1 MLGGH
6 VPLETGETTRDEL
19 YLSGLEGETHRDT
32 PRERP
37 GDGAWSP
44 GRSSTKLHLRTNIFF
59 LSTTSAPSFFYLFIF
74 CLTSSFLRERR
85 AKGREEEKQ
94 KRRRRLWR
102 EGRGEEEEEEGGG
115 EAEAGVKFVQ
125 VCTSLRKRHFD
136 SSPLR
141 SKFAAHFLSLLFFF
155 FIPFIIHHPRR
166 SSSSSSSSSP
176 PPPPPSSSSSSSP
189 RCLGASSPTP
199 TKSSCEQWLQTQTQQ
214 TPPPPAPS
222 PRLERKRC
230 FTKRTAVM
238 ENSTE
243 EMQEGG
249 GANTEINEKEA
260 ELKEEK
266 THNNL
271 KGAINGVSEGATS
284 GGEKLQNG
292 DRGGG
297 DLSSIN
303 AMMSAVMSAAGT
315 INGGGGDEGES
326 GVTSA
331 NSSAGP
337 SPSPSPNKSLTAAM
351 RAPPSRNARRNQTK
365 DDSSAFI
372 CPLCSKNCQTQ
383 HQLTMHIRQ
392 HNADTGATDHSC
404 SICGKCLSSAS
415 SLDRHMLVHSGER
428 PYKCNVCGQT
438 FTTNGNMHRHM
449 KIHEKDP
456 ASGLLPAS
464 SPPSPNKR
472 RRPSVKRRQDPEESG
487 EEPPNKKV
495 QRLRLPGGAGR
506 GRRRGLTAPRCV
518 QVPEDAAAEDAA
530 AAVQGSEEEL
540 LPCPICFKTCSS
552 RLDLDAHMDAHPDT
566 ALRCDLCCLSFR
578 THRGLLR
585 HNAGVHKLLPQDPSG
600 RPFIQNNPSI
610 PTGFNDLAF
619 IDFSCKKFAH
629 IAQVWCETNLRRC
642 ISKFHRFVCDCCDK
656 AFPLRSALELH
667 KTTSH
672 PDKAPAAAP
681 EEAEEEPE
689 EEEEEPEEDGGGDSE
704 NGEEE
709 RQDAEAEVV
718 SPEQA
723 CFLEAFGLQHAS
735 KVAPGPTDDEIHQAH
750 LDSIKVIHVEPPS
763 SSLPQEPASAHL
775 SGGLGL
781 TLGLNVGGLAA
792 LSIPLLE
799 ASGSAL
805 QGLSQRDALSLLS
818 LQPFQTSFL
827 LQPDGGAAT
836 AGAAASGMKPGEA
849 GGAGIMELADIQQ
862 ILKVAAA
869 APNQMGLPPLAKAP
883 GFPGGPG
890 HVQGQ
895 KAMPP
900 LKPKPPISPRL
911 SLTATTPPP
920 LQSSQQA
927 SLGCISPS
935 LPPPTL
941 FKTPSCSS
949 SSSSSSAGQM
959 DTECM
964 GDTPSSDSPPAA
976 TTAVHEEA
984 GLSGR
989 KLGAKAGNNAG
1000 SAKGSFPCRFC
1011 DQVFAFSGVLQAHMR
1026 FHLGILPHQCNIC
1039 DYVAPDKATLIRH
1052 LRTHSGERPYVC
1064 RVCHYPFT
1072 VKANCERHLRK
1083 KHAKTSRK
1091 DIEKNIKYVTSSST
1105 ANMAAP
1111 ITAATTTQ
1119 DTEADTTCR
1128 FCGEDLKTYR
1138 ALQIHLRTHNG
1149 CQRKPFECRR
1159 CGAAFLAKRNCIH
1172 HLLKQHPEVQE
1183 REIEEHIATL
1193 LPAAGG
1199 GTTRTVPVNATALN
1213 GISQPPIQVLQA
1225 VKMEDL
1231 ASAAFPAEL
1240 DQPLDFSAKGRGGG
1254 SQAGSPGVK
1263 LESASPTFDC
1273 GVLDQPIDLSIPSK
1287 RQRREAASGGE
1298 KREIKTEQSGGIME
1312 QQLALALS
1320 KDEKTASALP
1330 PLHPHPQ
1337 LGCYQLPP
1345 GSTPPP
1351 ASLPSSARAQRLK
1364 PLLPKP
1370 SASAS
1375 TPPCAALKELPPL
1388 ASIAQIIS
1396 SVSAAQDLLKRDAAP
1411 PEVKPQPGAASSQT
1425 DSAADAPG
1433 PAAAI
1438 DTQSDDLSEGS
1449 SRRRSRKKPAALAA
1463 KEKVAS
1469 GGIDLESSGEFASVE
1484 KMLATTDANKFS
1496 TYLQTGA
1503 AELPGKRDVDR
1514 AAATA
1519 GSGGEE
1525 KEGGEREEGRP
1536 AALSVPQ
1543 SKGKK
1548 NAYSN
1553 SVQKMTCPFCPRVF
1567 PWASSLQRHM
1577 LTHTGQKPFPCPR
1590 CDAFFSTKSNCERHL
1605 LRKHGVTHRTL
1616 RRNGA
1621 IVKKE
1626 DDEGLHE
1633 SAESQSENEQLASE
1647 TQDLSGAS
1655 TTPDS
1660 GHAPTVDSSA
1670 PCENSPGS
1678 PTHKASQAAEQ
1689 LEAETGEQP
1698 DQQEAPETRAAST
1711 KQPPQSSKVES
1722 TDDDDCHSNKS
1733 LDLNFGKKLIDF
1745 KLSTSSSSSAPQ
1757 EEQPCSSSCSSSS
1770 SASSTSAPPEAAE
1783 SPEEKDK
1790 ASAGNPVKQQPEYK
1804 HVCRVCKKSFRY
1816 ATTLARHERAHLS
1829 EETPTPM
1836 EEASPAMEEGKAAEE
1851 SKAAEEEKDEKEL
1864 EMELELEVEEGGAKG
1879 GESEGG
1885 ESVES
1890 EEEEEEEKEKEERS
1904 DEEASEP
1911 KNVEGGETGGGRVDK
1926 RKKICNV
1933 CDKRFWSLQ
1942 DLTRHMRSHTGERP
1956 YQCKTCERTFTLK
1969 HSLVRHQRIHLK
1981 PRGADESSAA
1991 NDDASE
1997 DGDSCTPTPTS
2008 TCPPS
2013 ENESECGS
2021 AAARAKE
2028 LEEEDVKEE
2037 GDGQP
2042 EESGAAAAED
2052 GSAKASDSDP
2062 TSEEADIQDES
2073 ELSSSDS
2080 THQATESKTTTS
2092 TDSPAAPDS
2101 SKDPA
2106 SCSRPP
2112 GDTAAAPP
2120 AEGIIHGLLEIHSQP
2135 PLEHTLPNGEPPLV
2149 GAD

>member
-1 MLGGH
+1 M
-6 VPLETGETTRDEL
+6 EATEEQ
-19 YLSGLEGETHRDT
+19 
-32 PRERP
+32 
-37 GDGAWSP
+37 
-44 GRSSTKLHLRTNIFF
+44 
-59 LSTTSAPSFFYLFIF
+59 
-74 CLTSSFLRERR
+74 
-85 AKGREEEKQ
+85 REEVK
-94 KRRRRLWR
+94 
-102 EGRGEEEEEEGGG
+102 EEESE
-115 EAEAGVKFVQ
+115 
-125 VCTSLRKRHFD
+125 L
-136 SSPLR
+136 
-141 SKFAAHFLSLLFFF
+141 
-155 FIPFIIHHPRR
+155 
-166 SSSSSSSSSP
+166 
-176 PPPPPSSSSSSSP
+176 
-189 RCLGASSPTP
+189 
-199 TKSSCEQWLQTQTQQ
+199 
-214 TPPPPAPS
+214 
-222 PRLERKRC
+222 
-230 FTKRTAVM
+230 
-238 ENSTE
+238 TE
-243 EMQEGG
+243 E
-249 GANTEINEKEA
+249 NT
-260 ELKEEK
+260 
-266 THNNL
+266 HSNL
-271 KGAINGVSEGATS
+271 KAINGVTEEAANEGD
-284 GGEKLQNG
+284 KLQNG
-292 DRGGG
+292 DRGGGGGGGGIMGAEGGG

-315 INGGGGDEGES
+315 INGGDREGS

-337 SPSPSPNKSLTAAM
+337 SPSPSPSKSLSAAM
-351 RAPPSRNARRNQTK
+351 RAPPGRNARRNQDTK

-372 CPLCSKNCQTQ
+372 CPLCDKNCQTQ

-428 PYKCNVCGQT
+428 PYKCNICGQT

-456 ASGLLPAS
+456 ASGLLPV
-464 SPPSPNKR
+464 SPPSPTKR
-472 RRPSVKRRQDPEESG
+472 RRPSVKRRQEEENG
-487 EEPPNKKV
+487 EEPPSKKV
-495 QRLRLPGGAGR
+495 
-506 GRRRGLTAPRCV
+506 V
-518 QVPEDAAAEDAA
+518 EDAASEESVTAA
-530 AAVQGSEEEL
+530 RGAEEEL

-552 RLDLDAHMDAHPDT
+552 RLELDAHMDAHPDT

-656 AFPLRSALELH
+656 AFPLRSALDLH
-667 KTTSH
+667 KTNSH
-672 PDKAPAAAP
+672 PESPATVATTATATDAQEME
-681 EEAEEEPE
+681 EEAD
-689 EEEEEPEEDGGGDSE
+689 DGE
-704 NGEEE
+704 NNS
-709 RQDAEAEVV
+709 QDVEKGLQP
-718 SPEQA
+718 SEQA
-723 CFLEAFGLQHAS
+723 SFLEGLGLQHIS
-735 KVAPGPTDDEIHQAH
+735 KVKSGPTDDEIHQAH

-763 SSLPQEPASAHL
+763 SSLPQEPASAYL

-781 TLGLNVGGLAA
+781 TLGLGMGGLTA

-799 ASGSAL
+799 ATGSASAL
-805 QGLSQRDALSLLS
+805 QGLSQREALSLLS
-818 LQPFQTSFL
+818 LQPFQTGFL

-836 AGAAASGMKPGEA
+836 GSSASSGVKPGEA

-862 ILKVAAA
+862 ILKVASA
-869 APNQMGLPPLAKAP
+869 APNQMGLTLPPLAKAP
-883 GFPGGPG
+883 GFAGGQG
-890 HVQGQ
+890 QVQGQ

-900 LKPKPPISPRL
+900 LKPKPPITPRS

-935 LPPPTL
+935 LPPPTPTL
-941 FKTPSCSS
+941 FKTPSSS
-949 SSSSSSAGQM
+949 SSSSSSAGNGGQL
-959 DTECM
+959 DGECM
-964 GDTPSSDSPPAA
+964 GDAHTPLSESPPAA
-976 TTAVHEEA
+976 HEEA

-989 KLGAKAGNNAG
+989 KPGTKGGNNAG
-1000 SAKGSFPCRFC
+1000 SAKGSYPCRFC

-1091 DIEKNIKYVTSSST
+1091 DIEKNIKYVTSTTT
-1105 ANMAAP
+1105 ANIAAA
-1111 ITAATTTQ
+1111 ITAATTPTQ
-1119 DTEADTTCR
+1119 DTETGCTGAETTCR
-1128 FCGEDLKTYR
+1128 YCGEDLKTYR

-1193 LPAAGG
+1193 LPA
-1199 GTTRTVPVNATALN
+1199 TVPATTVASGRAAAVNQMALN
-1213 GISQPPIQVLQA
+1213 GIGQPTIPGLQA
-1225 VKMEDL
+1225 VKVEEM
-1231 ASAAFPAEL
+1231 ANVIFPTEL
-1240 DQPLDFSAKGRGGG
+1240 DQPLDFSAKGRGSG

-1263 LESASPTFDC
+1263 LENVSPSFDC
-1273 GVLDQPIDLSIPSK
+1273 SALDQPIDLSIPSK
-1287 RQRREAASGGE
+1287 RQRREAASTGE
-1298 KREIKTEQSGGIME
+1298 KREIKTEQSSSSIIE
-1312 QQLALALS
+1312 QQHAQALS
-1320 KDEKTASALP
+1320 REEKAASALP

-1351 ASLPSSARAQRLK
+1351 ASLPNLNNSTRAQRLK

-1370 SASAS
+1370 ASS
-1375 TPPCAALKELPPL
+1375 TSSSSPSTALKELPPL
-1388 ASIAQIIS
+1388 ASIAQIIH
-1396 SVSAAQDLLKRDAAP
+1396 SVSGAPDLLKREAVAL
-1411 PEVKPQPGAASSQT
+1411 EGKPQAAVSSSQA
-1425 DSAADAPG
+1425 DSAADTPG
-1433 PAAAI
+1433 PSTALE
-1438 DTQSDDLSEGS
+1438 TQSDDTSEGS
-1449 SRRRSRKKPAALAA
+1449 SRKRSRKKPAALAV
-1463 KEKVAS
+1463 KEKAS
-1469 GGIDLESSGEFASVE
+1469 VSSGAGIDLESSGEFASVE

-1503 AELPGKRDVDR
+1503 ADLGGKRDVDR
-1514 AAATA
+1514 A
-1519 GSGGEE
+1519 GGVEE
-1525 KEGGEREEGRP
+1525 KEGGAKEE
-1536 AALSVPQ
+1536 AKSATMPQ

-1577 LTHTGQKPFPCPR
+1577 LTHTGQKPFPCPK

-1621 IVKKE
+1621 LAKK
-1626 DDEGLHE
+1626 DGDEGSHE
-1633 SAESQSENEQLASE
+1633 SAESQSETEQLAPE
-1647 TQDLSGAS
+1647 AQDLSTSA
-1655 TTPDS
+1655 DS
-1660 GHAPTVDSSA
+1660 GSAPTA
-1670 PCENSPGS
+1670 ESPSPSEQQEAESMTPS
-1678 PTHKASQAAEQ
+1678 PTHKPSHGYSPDEEQ
-1689 LEAETGEQP
+1689 ETETTEQP
-1698 DQQEAPETRAAST
+1698 DQQEEPEPRAAPG
-1711 KQPPQSSKVES
+1711 KQPPQSSSAKVES
-1722 TDDDDCHSNKS
+1722 ADDDDCHSNKS

-1745 KLSTSSSSSAPQ
+1745 KLCTSSSPAQEEQPSQPPSSSTSSSST
-1757 EEQPCSSSCSSSS
+1757 
-1770 SASSTSAPPEAAE
+1770 SSTSAPQVPTE
-1783 SPEEKDK
+1783 SQEKES
-1790 ASAGNPVKQQPEYK
+1790 SATTTSSSPSSSSSPVVKQQPDYK

-1829 EETPTPM
+1829 EETPTPAPVEENPPVK
-1836 EEASPAMEEGKAAEE
+1836 EEAMESDAAKPTE
-1851 SKAAEEEKDEKEL
+1851 EEEKEEEQKKKEV
-1864 EMELELEVEEGGAKG
+1864 ETEEEEEGGVRG

-1885 ESVES
+1885 ESGDS
-1890 EEEEEEEKEKEERS
+1890 EEEEKEKEERS

-1911 KNVEGGETGGGRVDK
+1911 KSLEGGEATGRRVDK

-1933 CDKRFWSLQ
+1933 CGKRFWSLQ

-1956 YQCKTCERTFTLK
+1956 YQCQTCERTFTLK

-1981 PRGADESSAA
+1981 PRGADGGSAG
-1991 NDDASE
+1991 NDDAASE

-2021 AAARAKE
+2021 GSAAGAKE
-2028 LEEEDVKEE
+2028 LEEEDAKEEREE
-2037 GDGQP
+2037 GDVAESSTSK
-2042 EESGAAAAED
+2042 EESAAKRAEPGADSEPANAVEEPDCEEKTELSANSATQPSPSGDDTTPSQQATDTKTTASDDDDSAKQTPEANLSKEPSLSPSSSLTDESAAAAPAD
-2052 GSAKASDSDP
+2052 GF
-2062 TSEEADIQDES
+2062 IQ
-2073 ELSSSDS
+2073 
-2080 THQATESKTTTS
+2080 
-2092 TDSPAAPDS
+2092 
-2101 SKDPA
+2101 
-2106 SCSRPP
+2106 
-2112 GDTAAAPP
+2112 
-2120 AEGIIHGLLEIHSQP
+2120 LLEIHAKP
-2135 PLEHTLPNGEPPLV
+2135 PLEHILPNGEPPLV
-2149 GAD
+2149 GVD

>member
-1 MLGGH
+1 
-6 VPLETGETTRDEL
+6 
-19 YLSGLEGETHRDT
+19 
-32 PRERP
+32 
-37 GDGAWSP
+37 
-44 GRSSTKLHLRTNIFF
+44 
-59 LSTTSAPSFFYLFIF
+59 
-74 CLTSSFLRERR
+74 
-85 AKGREEEKQ
+85 
-94 KRRRRLWR
+94 
-102 EGRGEEEEEEGGG
+102 
-115 EAEAGVKFVQ
+115 
-125 VCTSLRKRHFD
+125 
-136 SSPLR
+136 
-141 SKFAAHFLSLLFFF
+141 
-155 FIPFIIHHPRR
+155 
-166 SSSSSSSSSP
+166 
-176 PPPPPSSSSSSSP
+176 
-189 RCLGASSPTP
+189 
-199 TKSSCEQWLQTQTQQ
+199 
-214 TPPPPAPS
+214 
-222 PRLERKRC
+222 
-230 FTKRTAVM
+230 M

-243 EMQEGG
+243 ELQEEG
-249 GANTEINEKEA
+249 GANMEITEEA
-260 ELKEEK
+260 ELKEETTHK
-266 THNNL
+266 TL
-271 KGAINGVSEGATS
+271 KGAINGVSEGAAG

-297 DLSSIN
+297 GEDLSSIN
-303 AMMSAVMSAAGT
+303 AMMSAVMAAAGT
-315 INGGGGDEGES
+315 INGGGGDGAG
-326 GVTSA
+326 GVPSA

-337 SPSPSPNKSLTAAM
+337 SPSPSPSKSLTAAM
-351 RAPPSRNARRNQTK
+351 RAPPSRNARRNQDTK
-365 DDSSAFI
+365 DDSSTHI
-372 CPLCSKNCQTQ
+372 CPLCDKSCQTQ

-428 PYKCNVCGQT
+428 PYKCNICGQT

-456 ASGLLPAS
+456 TTGILPVS

-472 RRPSVKRRQDPEESG
+472 RRPSVKRRPGPEEENG

-495 QRLRLPGGAGR
+495 
-506 GRRRGLTAPRCV
+506 T
-518 QVPEDAAAEDAA
+518 EDAAAEDAMA
-530 AAVQGSEEEL
+530 IQGLAEEL

-566 ALRCDLCCLSFR
+566 ALRCDFCCLSFR

-585 HNAGVHKLLPQDPSG
+585 HNAGVHKLLPQDPNG

-656 AFPLRSALELH
+656 AFPLRSALDLH

-672 PDKAPAAAP
+672 LDKPTAADS
-681 EEAEEEPE
+681 EEAEEKT
-689 EEEEEPEEDGGGDSE
+689 EEDGGGSE
-704 NGEEE
+704 NSTAEY
-709 RQDAEAEVV
+709 QDAETEVLP
-718 SPEQA
+718 SEQA
-723 CFLEAFGLQHAS
+723 SFLETLGLQHVS
-735 KVAPGPTDDEIHQAH
+735 TVKYGPTDDEIHQAH

-763 SSLPQEPASAHL
+763 SSLPQEPAAAYL

-781 TLGLNVGGLAA
+781 TLGLGMGGLAA

-799 ASGSAL
+799 ASGSTL

-818 LQPFQTSFL
+818 LQPFQTGFL

-836 AGAAASGMKPGEA
+836 GSAAASGVKPGEA
-849 GGAGIMELADIQQ
+849 GGTGIMELADIQQ
-862 ILKVAAA
+862 ILKVATAA
-869 APNQMGLPPLAKAP
+869 HNQMGLPPLAKAP
-883 GFPGGPG
+883 GFTGTQGQ
-890 HVQGQ
+890 VQGQ

-900 LKPKPPISPRL
+900 LKPKPPISPRS

-935 LPPPTL
+935 LPPPTPTL
-941 FKTPSCSS
+941 FKTPS
-949 SSSSSSAGQM
+949 SSSAGSGGQM
-959 DTECM
+959 DAECM
-964 GDTPSSDSPPAA
+964 DDAHTPLSDSPPAA

-1091 DIEKNIKYVTSSST
+1091 DIEKNIKYVTSTTT
-1105 ANMAAP
+1105 ASLTSP
-1111 ITAATTTQ
+1111 ITATTTQ
-1119 DTEADTTCR
+1119 DTAMGCAGTETTCQ

-1149 CQRKPFECRR
+1149 CQRKPFECKR

-1193 LPAAGG
+1193 QPAA
-1199 GTTRTVPVNATALN
+1199 TLVAARSAPVNPMALN

-1225 VKMEDL
+1225 VKVEDL
-1231 ASAAFPAEL
+1231 PNVVYPVEL
-1240 DQPLDFSAKGRGGG
+1240 DQPLDFSSKGRGAG

-1263 LESASPTFDC
+1263 LESASLSFDC
-1273 GVLDQPIDLSIPSK
+1273 SVLDQPIDLSIPSK
-1287 RQRREAASGGE
+1287 RQRKEPASSGE
-1298 KREIKTEQSGGIME
+1298 KKEIKTEPSGSSIVE
-1312 QQLALALS
+1312 QQLAL
-1320 KDEKTASALP
+1320 EKTASSLP

-1345 GSTPPP
+1345 GSTPPS

-1370 SASAS
+1370 ATSSPPSA
-1375 TPPCAALKELPPL
+1375 TLKELPPL

-1396 SVSAAQDLLKRDAAP
+1396 SVSSAQDLLKREATSMESKP
-1411 PEVKPQPGAASSQT
+1411 PPGVTSSQ
-1425 DSAADAPG
+1425 ADLVADTPG
-1433 PAAAI
+1433 PS
-1438 DTQSDDLSEGS
+1438 TVLEPQSEDLSEGS
-1449 SRRRSRKKPAALAA
+1449 SRKRSRKKLAALAM
-1463 KEKVAS
+1463 KEKVVSS

-1503 AELPGKRDVDR
+1503 ADLAGKRDVNR
-1514 AAATA
+1514 AAAA
-1519 GSGGEE
+1519 GGEVE
-1525 KEGGEREEGRP
+1525 GKEGGEKEDGKP
-1536 AALSVPQ
+1536 AAQVAALTVPQ
-1543 SKGKK
+1543 PKGKK

-1621 IVKKE
+1621 IMKKE
-1626 DDEGLHE
+1626 GDEGVHE
-1633 SAESQSENEQLASE
+1633 SAESQSETEQVAPE
-1647 TQDLSGAS
+1647 TPDLSSA
-1655 TTPDS
+1655 TDS
-1660 GHAPTVDSSA
+1660 GSAQSVDNPAPNDNTQT
-1670 PCENSPGS
+1670 SPAQKESQGFS
-1678 PTHKASQAAEQ
+1678 PAAAAAEQ
-1689 LEAETGEQP
+1689 PDSETGEQP
-1698 DQQEAPETRAAST
+1698 DQQEAPEARAAPG
-1711 KQPPQSSKVES
+1711 KQPPQSGKVES
-1722 TDDDDCHSNKS
+1722 TDDDDCQSNKS

-1745 KLSTSSSSSAPQ
+1745 KLSTSSSTSAPQ
-1757 EEQPCSSSCSSSS
+1757 EEQPLPSSSS
-1770 SASSTSAPPEAAE
+1770 LSAPSTSTPQEATE
-1783 SPEEKDK
+1783 SPEEKK
-1790 ASAGNPVKQQPEYK
+1790 TAAVSSSTSPLAKHQPEYK
-1804 HVCRVCKKSFRY
+1804 HACRVCKKSFRH
-1816 ATTLARHERAHLS
+1816 AMTLTRHERAHLS
-1829 EETPTPM
+1829 KETPTST
-1836 EEASPAMEEGKAAEE
+1836 EEASLMKEEEAME
-1851 SKAAEEEKDEKEL
+1851 SKAAEEEKDK
-1864 EMELELEVEEGGAKG
+1864 EMELEEGGVKG

-1885 ESVES
+1885 ETGES
-1890 EEEEEEEKEKEERS
+1890 EEEEKEKEERS

-1911 KNVEGGETGGGRVDK
+1911 KSVEGGETAGGRVDK

-1933 CDKRFWSLQ
+1933 CGKRFWSLQ

-1956 YQCKTCERTFTLK
+1956 YQCQTCERTFTLK

-1981 PRGADESSAA
+1981 PRGADGLSAV

-2021 AAARAKE
+2021 ATAGLKE

-2037 GDGQP
+2037 GEGQREDSATMV
-2042 EESGAAAAED
+2042 EENAA
-2052 GSAKASDSDP
+2052 KQSDSDP
-2062 TSEEADIQDES
+2062 PAASEDIKEKP
-2073 ELSSSDS
+2073 ELSGGSADLQPSPDL

-2092 TDSPAAPDS
+2092 TDSQAEPNS
-2101 SKDPA
+2101 SP
-2106 SCSRPP
+2106 SSSSTVP
-2112 GDTAAAPP
+2112 GEAPP
-2120 AEGIIHGLLEIHSQP
+2120 SEGFIQGLLEIHTKP
-2135 PLEHTLPNGEPPLV
+2135 PLEHIIPNGEPPLV
-2149 GAD
+2149 GVD

>member
-1 MLGGH
+1 
-6 VPLETGETTRDEL
+6 
-19 YLSGLEGETHRDT
+19 
-32 PRERP
+32 
-37 GDGAWSP
+37 
-44 GRSSTKLHLRTNIFF
+44 
-59 LSTTSAPSFFYLFIF
+59 
-74 CLTSSFLRERR
+74 
-85 AKGREEEKQ
+85 
-94 KRRRRLWR
+94 
-102 EGRGEEEEEEGGG
+102 
-115 EAEAGVKFVQ
+115 
-125 VCTSLRKRHFD
+125 
-136 SSPLR
+136 
-141 SKFAAHFLSLLFFF
+141 
-155 FIPFIIHHPRR
+155 
-166 SSSSSSSSSP
+166 
-176 PPPPPSSSSSSSP
+176 
-189 RCLGASSPTP
+189 
-199 TKSSCEQWLQTQTQQ
+199 
-214 TPPPPAPS
+214 
-222 PRLERKRC
+222 
-230 FTKRTAVM
+230 M

-243 EMQEGG
+243 EQRE
-249 GANTEINEKEA
+249 AITEEES
-260 ELKEEK
+260 ELTEEK

-271 KGAINGVSEGATS
+271 KAINGVVEEAAS

-292 DRGGG
+292 DRGGGGGGGGGIMGAEGGG

-315 INGGGGDEGES
+315 INGGGDGGGGS

-337 SPSPSPNKSLTAAM
+337 SPSPSPSKSLTAAM
-351 RAPPSRNARRNQTK
+351 RAPPGRTARRNQDTK
-365 DDSSAFI
+365 DENSAFI
-372 CPLCSKNCQTQ
+372 CPLCDKNCQTQ

-428 PYKCNVCGQT
+428 PYKCNICGQT

-456 ASGLLPAS
+456 ASGLLPV
-464 SPPSPNKR
+464 SPPSPTKR
-472 RRPSVKRRQDPEESG
+472 RRPSVKRRLEEENG
-487 EEPPNKKV
+487 EEPPGKKV
-495 QRLRLPGGAGR
+495 
-506 GRRRGLTAPRCV
+506 V
-518 QVPEDAAAEDAA
+518 EDAVAEESS
-530 AAVQGSEEEL
+530 AAVRGAEEEL

-552 RLDLDAHMDAHPDT
+552 RLELDAHMDAHPDT

-656 AFPLRSALELH
+656 AFPLRSALDLH

-672 PDKAPAAAP
+672 PENPTTDTQEVEDQAEDGAA
-681 EEAEEEPE
+681 ENGVENDSQDVEEE
-689 EEEEEPEEDGGGDSE
+689 
-704 NGEEE
+704 
-709 RQDAEAEVV
+709 VV
-718 SPEQA
+718 PSEQA
-723 CFLEAFGLQHAS
+723 SFLEGLGLQHIS
-735 KVAPGPTDDEIHQAH
+735 KVKSGPTDDEIHQAH

-763 SSLPQEPASAHL
+763 SSLPQEPASAYL

-781 TLGLNVGGLAA
+781 TLGLGVGGLAA

-799 ASGSAL
+799 GAGSASAL
-805 QGLSQRDALSLLS
+805 QGLSQREALSLLS
-818 LQPFQTSFL
+818 LQPFQTGFL

-836 AGAAASGMKPGEA
+836 GSAASSGVKPGEA

-862 ILKVAAA
+862 ILKVASA
-869 APNQMGLPPLAKAP
+869 APNQMGLTLPPLAKAP
-883 GFPGGPG
+883 GFAGGQG
-890 HVQGQ
+890 QVQGQ
-895 KAMPP
+895 KSMPP
-900 LKPKPPISPRL
+900 LKPKPPITPRS

-935 LPPPTL
+935 LPPPNPTL
-941 FKTPSCSS
+941 FKTPSSS
-949 SSSSSSAGQM
+949 SSSSSSAGNGGQL
-959 DTECM
+959 DAEFM
-964 GDTPSSDSPPAA
+964 GDSRTPLSDSPPAA

-984 GLSGR
+984 VLSGR
-989 KLGAKAGNNAG
+989 KPGTKGGNNANAG

-1091 DIEKNIKYVTSSST
+1091 DIEKNIKYVTSTTT
-1105 ANMAAP
+1105 ANIAAA
-1111 ITAATTTQ
+1111 ITAATTTTQ
-1119 DTEADTTCR
+1119 DAETGCTGAETACR

-1193 LPAAGG
+1193 VPATVPAA
-1199 GTTRTVPVNATALN
+1199 TVTSGRAAAVNQMVLN
-1213 GISQPPIQVLQA
+1213 GVSQPPIQALQA
-1225 VKMEDL
+1225 VKVEEM
-1231 ASAAFPAEL
+1231 ANVIYPTEL
-1240 DQPLDFSAKGRGGG
+1240 DQPLDFSAKGRGSG
-1254 SQAGSPGVK
+1254 SQVGSPGIK
-1263 LESASPTFDC
+1263 LETVSPSFDC
-1273 GVLDQPIDLSIPSK
+1273 SVLDQPIDLSIPSK
-1287 RQRREAASGGE
+1287 RQRREAASAGE
-1298 KREIKTEQSGGIME
+1298 KREIKTEQSVSSIVE
-1312 QQLALALS
+1312 QQQALASS
-1320 KDEKTASALP
+1320 KEEKTASTLP

-1351 ASLPSSARAQRLK
+1351 ASLPNLSNSARAQRLK

-1370 SASAS
+1370 ASS
-1375 TPPCAALKELPPL
+1375 TSSSSSSPSTALKELPPL
-1388 ASIAQIIS
+1388 ASIAQIIH
-1396 SVSAAQDLLKRDAAP
+1396 SVSGAPDLLKREAAALEGKP
-1411 PEVKPQPGAASSQT
+1411 PAAIASSQADSDAT
-1425 DSAADAPG
+1425 GASAAPEA
-1433 PAAAI
+1433 
-1438 DTQSDDLSEGS
+1438 QSDDTSEGS
-1449 SRRRSRKKPAALAA
+1449 ARKRSRKKPAALTV
-1463 KEKVAS
+1463 KEKAVS
-1469 GGIDLESSGEFASVE
+1469 GGGIDLESSGEFASVE

-1503 AELPGKRDVDR
+1503 ADLAGKRDDR
-1514 AAATA
+1514 A
-1519 GSGGEE
+1519 GGAEE
-1525 KEGGEREEGRP
+1525 KEGGAKEEVKS
-1536 AALSVPQ
+1536 AASAVAPQ

-1577 LTHTGQKPFPCPR
+1577 LTHTGQKPFPCPK

-1621 IVKKE
+1621 LVKK
-1626 DDEGLHE
+1626 DGDEGSHE
-1633 SAESQSENEQLASE
+1633 SAESQSETEQVAPE
-1647 TQDLSGAS
+1647 AQDLSAAA
-1655 TTPDS
+1655 DS
-1660 GHAPTVDSSA
+1660 GSTPTVDSPSPSKPQEVGPTTASA
-1670 PCENSPGS
+1670 TQRASHGGS
-1678 PTHKASQAAEQ
+1678 PAQQQETETTEPPEQQGAPESSAAE
-1689 LEAETGEQP
+1689 G
-1698 DQQEAPETRAAST
+1698 
-1711 KQPPQSSKVES
+1711 KQPPQSSGTKVES
-1722 TDDDDCHSNKS
+1722 ADDDDCHSNKS

-1745 KLSTSSSSSAPQ
+1745 KLSTSSGPAQ
-1757 EEQPCSSSCSSSS
+1757 EEQPSQPSSSSCSSSS
-1770 SASSTSAPPEAAE
+1770 TSSTSAPQAATE
-1783 SPEEKDK
+1783 SQEKEK
-1790 ASAGNPVKQQPEYK
+1790 SATPSSSSSSSSSSPVVKQQPEYK
-1804 HVCRVCKKSFRY
+1804 HVCRVCQKSFRY

-1829 EETPTPM
+1829 EETPTPAPVEESPPVK
-1836 EEASPAMEEGKAAEE
+1836 EEATESHAA
-1851 SKAAEEEKDEKEL
+1851 KPTEEEKEEEQKREA
-1864 EMELELEVEEGGAKG
+1864 EMEEEEGGVRG

-1885 ESVES
+1885 ESGES
-1890 EEEEEEEKEKEERS
+1890 EEEEKEKEERS

-1911 KNVEGGETGGGRVDK
+1911 KSLEGGETSGRRVDK

-1933 CDKRFWSLQ
+1933 CGKRFWSLQ

-1956 YQCKTCERTFTLK
+1956 YQCQTCERTFTLK

-1981 PRGADESSAA
+1981 PRGADGASAG

-1997 DGDSCTPTPTS
+1997 DGDSCAPTPTS

-2021 AAARAKE
+2021 GAAGVKE

-2037 GDGQP
+2037 GEEDDGAESAPAEEEQAEPPAAVTSEEPDAERKTELSANSTTEQP
-2042 EESGAAAAED
+2042 SVDTTASQQATDTETTAGDDSSAGDLKSTPESNPSKDPSPSSSSSPPAESAAAA
-2052 GSAKASDSDP
+2052 
-2062 TSEEADIQDES
+2062 
-2073 ELSSSDS
+2073 
-2080 THQATESKTTTS
+2080 
-2092 TDSPAAPDS
+2092 
-2101 SKDPA
+2101 
-2106 SCSRPP
+2106 
-2112 GDTAAAPP
+2112 P
-2120 AEGIIHGLLEIHSQP
+2120 AEGFIQGLLEIHAKP
-2135 PLEHTLPNGEPPLV
+2135 PLEHILPNGEPPLV
-2149 GAD
+2149 GVD